1 MKLNSNWETKTYK
14 YSAFSLI
21 NENEFIF
28 DGNGFEIDGDDKVV
42 HLLTIHD
49 CGNCTVKNVNFING
63 NTEALK
69 HIQRKEIQYRNEKC
83 SIFEIIDGGA
93 VVITGRSSV
102 KFENCR
108 FLSNKSIMC
117 GGAVSNQSDGI
128 VSFQDCYFE
137 NNIAGHTGSAIDN
150 LTKNSKIVVDK
161 CEFNNNKSNLWH
173 KFGLPHGQISIFP
186 QTEAEIKNS
195 RFKLGSIP
203 FDYYK
208 TSKVT
213 FTSNVYN
220 DYSDWNEKTPTIRDT
235 SIIKDNI
242 KMLRKMWW
250 VVSKTFGKVYYKVN
264 P

>member
-1 MKLNSNWETKTYK
+1 MKLKANWKAQTYK
-14 YSAFSLI
+14 YSAFSLL
-21 NENEFIF
+21 NENEYIF
-28 DGNGFEIDGDDKVV
+28 DGNGFEVNGNNKVV
-42 HLLTIHD
+42 HLLTIH
-49 CGNCTVKNVNFING
+49 NCNICIVKNVDFTNG

-69 HIQRKEIQYRNEKC
+69 YIHRKDIPYRDQKC
-83 SIFEIIDGGA
+83 SVFEIIDGGA

-117 GGAVSNQSDGI
+117 GGAVSNQSDGV

-161 CEFNNNKSNLWH
+161 SKFNNNSSNLWH
-173 KFGLPHGQISIFP
+173 KLGFPHGQISIFP

-213 FTSNVYN
+213 FTSNIYEG
-220 DYSDWNEKTPTIRDT
+220 YSNWSEKIPTYRDI

-242 KMLRKMWW
+242 QLLRKIWW
-250 VVSKTFGKVYYKVN
+250 VLGKTFGKVYYKVN